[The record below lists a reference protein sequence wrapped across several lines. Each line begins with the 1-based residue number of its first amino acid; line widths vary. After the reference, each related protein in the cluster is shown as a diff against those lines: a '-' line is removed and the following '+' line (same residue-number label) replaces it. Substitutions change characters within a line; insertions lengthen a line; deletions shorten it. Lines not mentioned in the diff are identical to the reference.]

1 MQPHYSHSSHENATP
16 PSGTSPLASCK
27 GVPPRFL
34 ENLTGDCSSHVGRLK
49 TTLSFPSLIRIAFFS
64 INATIGFDVPES
76 IIHESSTTAMVA
88 VTSGAVDK
96 VLFTE

>member
-1 MQPHYSHSSHENATP
+1 MRPHYSHSSRENATP
-16 PSGTSPLASCK
+16 SSGTSLLGSCK

-34 ENLTGDCSSHVGRLK
+34 ENLTGDRSSHVGLLK

-76 IIHESSTTAMVA
+76 LIHESSTTATVA

-96 VLFTE
+96 VLFTK